1 MQHISPMF
9 GLVAVAF
16 AFTPVAAASA
26 QVTAPVIPDII
37 SKAPAAAEEN
47 KGRGEAAVRDA
58 EELKCRLYETKEQ
71 DPLENIRNGTEM
83 VGIHSCWPADESSGQ
98 STELNDFYAHWS
110 LRELPQKRLVR
121 DYKRESSSAFIR
133 LFVGKDLSM
142 VGSLRI
148 DMREPAT
155 TFVIPL
161 ASFSYQGRVGKGQNW
176 STNLLSDDQ
185 TLPFFRIGPTSS
197 AQISVTAK
205 TTTTLQIQAAS
216 TVLNVL
222 RDLSTIASPG
232 SALVSTLTQSSIK
245 QTAQTL
251 DNALSSVW
259 GESRDESHATAR
271 QLSEWQPDARFIIQL
286 VMPKFVKGKLANDAN
301 AKGDE
306 RLLTRW
312 YELSL
317 SCPRRSIFS
326 SSVECKGPFE
336 NGKREEKFKSIENA
350 KNALVSLSTQVS
362 APQVLNF
369 TVATGIS
376 LQQFVTNHEW
386 YSRFL
391 RIGDDEAG
399 NSPQEVIAAD
409 LPVAADQSPLGNAL
423 APGGVA
429 AEAPAPATPAPKQA
443 NESKPTKRTDTD
455 YSVMCTAIVNSLY
468 AVGLSRLD
476 AQIGLWALVTG
487 SSDFAGIQAKFQSNS
502 RCTSLLPLAGT
513 DKATQWVFAT
523 K

>member
-1 MQHISPMF
+1 MQQILPLF

-37 SKAPAAAEEN
+37 SKAPATPEES
-47 KGRGEAAVRDA
+47 KGQGEAAVRDA
-58 EELKCRLYETKEQ
+58 EELKCRLYETNEQ
-71 DPLENIRNGTEM
+71 DPLENVRNGTEM

-110 LRELPQKRLVR
+110 LRELPQKRVVR

-205 TTTTLQIQAAS
+205 TTTTLQIQAAN

-271 QLSEWQPDARFIIQL
+271 QLSEWQPHARFIIQL
-286 VMPKFVKGKLANDAN
+286 VMPKFVKSKLANGTSAKDDAPS
-301 AKGDE
+301 
-306 RLLTRW
+306 LTRW

-326 SSVECKGPFE
+326 SAAECEGRSVE
-336 NGKREEKFKSIENA
+336 SA

-369 TVATGIS
+369 TVAAGIS
-376 LQQFVTNHEW
+376 LQQFVTNHDW

-391 RIGDDEAG
+391 RIGDNEAG
-399 NSPQEVIAAD
+399 NSPQEVTGD
-409 LPVAADQSPLGNAL
+409 LPVAAAQTPLDEAL

-429 AEAPAPATPAPKQA
+429 AGAPAPATPAPKRA
-443 NESKPTKRTDTD
+443 NPSKATTRTDTD

-487 SSDFAGIQAKFQSNS
+487 SSDFAGIQTKFQSNS

>member
-1 MQHISPMF
+1 MQQILPIF

-26 QVTAPVIPDII
+26 QVIAPVIPKTI
-37 SKAPAAAEEN
+37 SADAVNDKED
-47 KGRGEAAVRDA
+47 KKQREAAVREAD
-58 EELKCRLYETKEQ
+58 ELKCGLYQTNTQ
-71 DPLENIRNGTEM
+71 DPLENVRNGTEM

-205 TTTTLQIQAAS
+205 TTTTLQIQAAN

-271 QLSEWQPDARFIIQL
+271 QLSEWQPHARFIIQL
-286 VMPKFVKGKLANDAN
+286 VMPKFVKSKLANGAN
-301 AKGDE
+301 AKDDAP
-306 RLLTRW
+306 LLTRW

-326 SSVECKGPFE
+326 SAVECKGSIE
-336 NGKREEKFKSIENA
+336 NGKSDEKLKSIENA

-369 TVATGIS
+369 TVAAGIS

-391 RIGDDEAG
+391 RIGDNEAG
-399 NSPQEVIAAD
+399 NSPQEVTAD
-409 LPVAADQSPLGNAL
+409 LPVAPDQTPLGDAL

-429 AEAPAPATPAPKQA
+429 AGAPAPATPAPKRA
-443 NESKPTKRTDTD
+443 NQSKATTRTDTD

-487 SSDFAGIQAKFQSNS
+487 SSDFAGIQTKFQSNP
-502 RCTSLLPLAGT
+502 RCRSLLPLAGT

>member
-1 MQHISPMF
+1 MQQILPMF

-16 AFTPVAAASA
+16 ALTPVAAASA
-26 QVTAPVIPDII
+26 QVVAPAMPKII
-37 SKAPAAAEEN
+37 SADPATDKEN
-47 KGRGEAAVRDA
+47 KRQQEAAVRDA
-58 EELKCRLYETKEQ
+58 AEWNCGLYQTNAQ
-71 DPLENIRNGTEM
+71 DPLENVRNGTEM

-176 STNLLSDDQ
+176 STNLVSDDQ

-251 DNALSSVW
+251 DNALSNVW

-271 QLSEWQPDARFIIQL
+271 QLSEWQPGARFIIQL
-286 VMPKFVKGKLANDAN
+286 VMPKFVKSKLANGTSAN
-301 AKGDE
+301 GDDP
-306 RLLTRW
+306 LLTRW

-326 SSVECKGPFE
+326 SAVECNRSVE
-336 NGKREEKFKSIENA
+336 NTKR
-350 KNALVSLSTQVS
+350 ALVSLSTQIS
-362 APQVLNF
+362 APQVLSF
-369 TVATGIS
+369 TVATGVS

-391 RIGDDEAG
+391 RIGDNEAG
-399 NSPQEVIAAD
+399 NSPQEVATNLPEAATQTLID
-409 LPVAADQSPLGNAL
+409 AAL

-429 AEAPAPATPAPKQA
+429 APAPAPGGVAAAAAPAPAPATPAPKAA
-443 NESKPTKRTDTD
+443 NPSKATTRTDTD

-487 SSDFAGIQAKFQSNS
+487 SSDFAGIQTKFQSNS